1 MLLAAL
7 RATGLVVVLDGVPA
21 GARGPSTKVV
31 TPMTARSLRAASRTA
46 GTGALLA
53 LFVAVAAQPAAAHD
67 QLLDS
72 SPGEGEHLDV
82 APTEVTLRFSDEIL
96 AIGPAVIV
104 ADDAGTTW
112 TVGDP
117 VLDGPDV
124 VTELAD
130 DVPDG
135 SYEVR
140 WRVVSSDGHPI
151 TGVIPFSVG
160 DTAPTSGSET
170 GSAPPAGPSDSSAAD
185 PAAGSAA
192 DPAAGSAADPAAG
205 SPADPA
211 AGSAGDQPEAAVSA
225 ADPAAGPA
233 WVRPVVV
240 GVLGALAASLV
251 FWVAV
256 RPSRR
261 RPTPPD
267 DASL

>member
-1 MLLAAL
+1 VVVLLAAL
-7 RATGLVVVLDGVPA
+7 RATGLVVVLDGMPA

-135 SYEVR
+135 SYELR

-170 GSAPPAGPSDSSAAD
+170 GSAAPAGPSDSSAAD

-192 DPAAGSAADPAAG
+192 DPAAGSPG
-205 SPADPA
+205 
-211 AGSAGDQPEAAVSA
+211 GQPEAAVSA

-261 RPTPPD
+261 RPAPPD

>member
-1 MLLAAL
+1 
-7 RATGLVVVLDGVPA
+7 
-21 GARGPSTKVV
+21 
-31 TPMTARSLRAASRTA
+31 MTARSLRAASRTA

-72 SPGEGEHLDV
+72 SPGVGEHLDV
-82 APTEVTLRFSDEIL
+82 APTEVTLRFSHEIL

-112 TVGDP
+112 TVGAP

-170 GSAPPAGPSDSSAAD
+170 GSAPPAGPSDSSATD
-185 PAAGSAA
+185 PAAGAA
-192 DPAAGSAADPAAG
+192 
-205 SPADPA
+205 ADPA

>member
-1 MLLAAL
+1 
-7 RATGLVVVLDGVPA
+7 
-21 GARGPSTKVV
+21 
-31 TPMTARSLRAASRTA
+31 MTARSSRAASRTA

-72 SPGEGEHLDV
+72 SPGVGERLDV

-160 DTAPTSGSET
+160 DAAPASGSET
-170 GSAPPAGPSDSSAAD
+170 GSAAPADPSDSSDAE
-185 PAAGSAA
+185 
-192 DPAAGSAADPAAG
+192 
-205 SPADPA
+205 PA
-211 AGSAGDQPEAAVSA
+211 AGSAGEQPEVAVSA
-225 ADPAAGPA
+225 ADPEAGPG

-261 RPTPPD
+261 HPSPPD

>member
-1 MLLAAL
+1 
-7 RATGLVVVLDGVPA
+7 
-21 GARGPSTKVV
+21 
-31 TPMTARSLRAASRTA
+31 MTARSLRAASRTA

-112 TVGDP
+112 TVSDP

-160 DTAPTSGSET
+160 DTAPASGSET
-170 GSAPPAGPSDSSAAD
+170 GAAAPAGPSDSSA
-185 PAAGSAA
+185 
-192 DPAAGSAADPAAG
+192 
-205 SPADPA
+205 ADPA

-225 ADPAAGPA
+225 VDPAAGPA

>member
-1 MLLAAL
+1 
-7 RATGLVVVLDGVPA
+7 
-21 GARGPSTKVV
+21 
-31 TPMTARSLRAASRTA
+31 MTARSLRAASRTA

-170 GSAPPAGPSDSSAAD
+170 GAAAPAGASDSSAAD

-205 SPADPA
+205 S
-211 AGSAGDQPEAAVSA
+211 AGGQPEAAVSA
-225 ADPAAGPA
+225 ADPAAGPG

-267 DASL
+267 DASF

>member
-1 MLLAAL
+1 
-7 RATGLVVVLDGVPA
+7 
-21 GARGPSTKVV
+21 
-31 TPMTARSLRAASRTA
+31 MTARSLRAASRTA

-112 TVGDP
+112 TVSDP

-160 DTAPTSGSET
+160 DTAPASGSET
-170 GSAPPAGPSDSSAAD
+170 GAAAPAGPSDSSAAD
-185 PAAGSAA
+185 PAAGS
-192 DPAAGSAADPAAG
+192 P
-205 SPADPA
+205 
-211 AGSAGDQPEAAVSA
+211 GDQPEVAVSA
-225 ADPAAGPA
+225 VDPAAGPA

>member
-1 MLLAAL
+1 MLL
-7 RATGLVVVLDGVPA
+7 
-21 GARGPSTKVV
+21 
-31 TPMTARSLRAASRTA
+31 
-46 GTGALLA
+46 
-53 LFVAVAAQPAAAHD
+53 VAVAAQPAAAHD

-72 SPGEGEHLDV
+72 SPGVGEHLDV

-160 DTAPTSGSET
+160 DAAPASGSET
-170 GSAPPAGPSDSSAAD
+170 GSAAPAGPSDSSAAD

-192 DPAAGSAADPAAG
+192 DPAAGSPG
-205 SPADPA
+205 
-211 AGSAGDQPEAAVSA
+211 GQPEAAVSA
-225 ADPAAGPA
+225 ADPAAGPG